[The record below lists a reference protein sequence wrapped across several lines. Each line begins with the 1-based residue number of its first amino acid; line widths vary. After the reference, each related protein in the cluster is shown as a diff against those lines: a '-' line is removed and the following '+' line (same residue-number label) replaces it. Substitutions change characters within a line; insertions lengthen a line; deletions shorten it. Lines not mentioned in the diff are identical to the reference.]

1 MEPFCAWD
9 GTTSC
14 YALTRWVHSPCWT
27 VISHLSLCPA
37 WHARSQAVGGAAAG
51 GGCFYQQPWSWGFSL
66 ISFSS
71 FPQPW
76 ICIRSWVR
84 TNLIPEREHGEN
96 IASGPANP
104 PSQTVSR
111 LGVLAQEKKKPK
123 LRRDKQWLEF
133 SLVIGG
139 ALLCISFKLLCY
151 VQVCGSNSQ
160 WSLYLFTA
168 LVATVARCFPCSLHV
183 AAMRSMSNLQGL
195 PTATDKSTLVTEG
208 CILLY
213 LCIPWQAVEKQR
225 CLATQAIVW
234 IQVSGHADGCPWL

>member
-1 MEPFCAWD
+1 M
-9 GTTSC
+9 
-14 YALTRWVHSPCWT
+14 HSPRWT

-76 ICIRSWVR
+76 ICIRSVR
-84 TNLIPEREHGEN
+84 TNLIPGREHGEN
-96 IASGPANP
+96 VASGPANP
-104 PSQTVSR
+104 PYQTVSR
-111 LGVLAQEKKKPK
+111 LVVLAPEKKNK

-160 WSLYLFTA
+160 WSLYLFTV
-168 LVATVARCFPCSLHV
+168 LVATVARCFPCSLQV
-183 AAMRSMSNLQGL
+183 AAMRSMSSLQGL
-195 PTATDKSTLVTEG
+195 PTAIDKSTLSLVTEG

-213 LCIPWQAVEKQR
+213 LCIPWQAVAAEKQG
-225 CLATQAIVW
+225 CLATLAIVW
-234 IQVSGHADGCPWL
+234 IQVSGCADGCPGCE